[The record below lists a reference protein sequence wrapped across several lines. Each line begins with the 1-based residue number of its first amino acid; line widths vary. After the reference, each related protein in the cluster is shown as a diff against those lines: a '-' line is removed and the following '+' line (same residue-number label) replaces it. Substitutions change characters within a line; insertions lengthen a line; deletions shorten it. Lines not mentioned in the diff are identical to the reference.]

1 MIVCMVRGALYA
13 QGELIDSLAA
23 SYADSVPVESRRHR
37 RDRDGL
43 GYHITIAAKCELA
56 CMDTVLRRRLLEEAA
71 HLPFQGIVVLGLGA
85 AFRKA
90 CERGGAGGS
99 CHFLAVQWPEAQR
112 LRARA
117 ELQRADLHVTLGF
130 NPVDLHRPIVRKGAR
145 QLLRTSSTC
154 ANSHAHDAGANAPA
168 HAHSHARSHERA
180 GSHAHARENSR
191 AGFTSMP
198 HIPQSHT
205 STPAQQ
211 TSPRTTEAA
220 LARSSCT
227 SDGVC
232 AVSSSLLSAHEV
244 GDSVQSEQESDSCD
258 TSGSKAVLYG
268 ENVPLVS
275 VATSGCLLADPPAGL
290 PTYRRDQLPPN
301 WSTALLAAAVD
312 VADAARA
319 DAEEVEEALCVIEE
333 LIAAADATRGRL
345 LQAQLLCVRARVLAR
360 AARLAEALE
369 DAEEACA
376 CAHAHACACSCAGAC
391 ANACQTVSAGHP
403 MPNPPAIDSVA
414 REALLLRGSVLFAM
428 RRKREARVTLEQL
441 VHALSTCNVRAR
453 GESVCDDDKLGGRL
467 AETSLQAASIDTSE
481 SLELE
486 RAAMQRERAMRLLE
500 RC

>member
-1 MIVCMVRGALYA
+1 MQSPSQVSSTHA
-13 QGELIDSLAA
+13 
-23 SYADSVPVESRRHR
+23 
-37 RDRDGL
+37 
-43 GYHITIAAKCELA
+43 
-56 CMDTVLRRRLLEEAA
+56 RLEVN
-71 HLPFQGIVVLGLGA
+71 IST
-85 AFRKA
+85 
-90 CERGGAGGS
+90 CT
-99 CHFLAVQWPEAQR
+99 
-112 LRARA
+112 LRARLTFRLVSPVSS
-117 ELQRADLHVTLGF
+117 ERGQGGQRL
-130 NPVDLHRPIVRKGAR
+130 
-145 QLLRTSSTC
+145 
-154 ANSHAHDAGANAPA
+154 
-168 HAHSHARSHERA
+168 HERL
-180 GSHAHARENSR
+180 E
-191 AGFTSMP
+191 
-198 HIPQSHT
+198 
-205 STPAQQ
+205 
-211 TSPRTTEAA
+211 
-220 LARSSCT
+220 RSA
-227 SDGVC
+227 SDRVQ
-232 AVSSSLLSAHEV
+232 LSKSI
-244 GDSVQSEQESDSCD
+244 G
-258 TSGSKAVLYG
+258 KL
-268 ENVPLVS
+268 VPL
-275 VATSGCLLADPPAGL
+275 CL
-290 PTYRRDQLPPN
+290 
-301 WSTALLAAAVD
+301 
-312 VADAARA
+312 RA
-319 DAEEVEEALCVIEE
+319 QALCVIEE